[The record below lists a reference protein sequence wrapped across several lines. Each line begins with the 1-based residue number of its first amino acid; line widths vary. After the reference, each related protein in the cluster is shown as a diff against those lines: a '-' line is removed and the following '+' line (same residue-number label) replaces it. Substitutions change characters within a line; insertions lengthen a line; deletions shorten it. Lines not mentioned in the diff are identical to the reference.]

1 LIFGNGARS
10 PIVLGLV
17 PLTSLN
23 RSFLWMT
30 ELSHSQ
36 NVAVPLSTRTNRRL
50 KRSSEAVVRPRG
62 NMPKK
67 SAPVART
74 LRKGKRPGK
83 DLRPLFIMQELVS
96 MSACEN
102 SESHG
107 AAPLPMGQRG
117 VAVKV
122 DLSHCF
128 STRQTCAQEGNLWKG
143 SPAWRPRVLKSA
155 LRLRPRRALSSA
167 SGQRRHT
174 GSSSVAGKEKNSLDS
189 GRTETCFTE
198 NHLTERQEML
208 KKH

>member
-1 LIFGNGARS
+1 MIFWNGARS

-17 PLTSLN
+17 PFTSLN

-62 NMPKK
+62 NMSKK

-74 LRKGKRPGK
+74 LRKGKTPRQ
-83 DLRPLFIMQELVS
+83 DLRPFY
-96 MSACEN
+96 
-102 SESHG
+102 
-107 AAPLPMGQRG
+107 AAPLPIGQRG
-117 VAVKV
+117 VAGKV
-122 DLSHCF
+122 DLSLCL

-143 SPAWRPRVLKSA
+143 SPAWRFRVLKSA
-155 LRLRPRRALSSA
+155 LRLCPRRALSSA

-174 GSSSVAGKEKNSLDS
+174 RTTSVAGKAKNSLS
-189 GRTETCFTE
+189 TE
-198 NHLTERQEML
+198 NHLPTE
-208 KKH
+208 KKC